1 MLTGKRFRLERDTLA
16 VEHADG
22 KRCAVT
28 IPVGEIIEVVAG
40 PDHEHGFVS
49 VLWGRRKVEMFAVDV
64 DVRGTEIM
72 DLTAKA

>member
-1 MLTGKRFRLERDTLA
+1 MLTGKRFRLERGTLA
-16 VEHADG
+16 VEQADG

-40 PDHEHGFVS
+40 PNHGDGLVN
-49 VLWGRRKVEMFAVDV
+49 VLWGRRSVEMFEVDV